1 MTPEK
6 LMQSRVNSAFLVLT
20 LTVAVQSVIS
30 FPTVIFTILGDVGV
44 PMDPYYTEFV
54 IPQLLYPILTC
65 IMAILALRILRIPLK
80 KVAPVKP
87 VRGDFIPWL
96 GLFLGCATVMN
107 YFVNGMMW
115 FLDLVGIRI
124 PDVFASYEPQTPLQA
139 VFFFLAIAILPS
151 VCEEILCRASVTGVL
166 QYFHPLTAILVSAFA
181 FGLMHATLQQIPF
194 AFVLGLVFGFV
205 YVKTGNILYPILF
218 HFANNGWACVLT
230 FLSVWKG
237 ENVASFVSYGADAV
251 FVIYGVLSL
260 IWLLR
265 NKKFS
270 LSEIPHSLNGASAAK
285 AVIKA
290 PFFWVFTGLYLSL
303 TASTLLLMIGG
314 EALGISF

>member
-6 LMQSRVNSAFLVLT
+6 LMKKRVNSAFLVLT
-20 LTVAVQSVIS
+20 LTVAVQFLIS
-30 FPTVIFTILGDVGV
+30 APTVVFTVLEYAGLQV
-44 PMDPYYTEFV
+44 DPYYTEFV
-54 IPQLLYPILTC
+54 VPQLLYPILTC
-65 IMAILALRILRIPLK
+65 VMAIVALQILRIPLK
-80 KVAPVKP
+80 KMASIKP
-87 VRGDFIPWL
+87 IRGDFIPWL

-115 FLDLVGIRI
+115 FLDLIGIHI
-124 PDVFASYEPQTPLQA
+124 SDVFASYEPQTPLQA

-151 VCEEILCRASVTGVL
+151 ICEEILCRASVTGVL
-166 QYFHPLTAILVSAFA
+166 QYFHPLTAILISAFA

-205 YVKTGNILYPILF
+205 YIKTGNILYPILF
-218 HFANNGWACVLT
+218 HFANNGWACGLT

-237 ENVASFVSYGADAV
+237 EDVASFAGYVADAV
-251 FVIYGVLSL
+251 FLIYGIVSL

-270 LSEIPHSLNGASAAK
+270 LAEIPHSLDGTSAFN

-290 PFFWVFTGLYLSL
+290 PCFWIFTGVYLSL
-303 TASTLLLMIGG
+303 TASMLALMLGG
-314 EALGISF
+314 DLFGIPF